1 MKIFKILFFLI
12 FLSSSFSVAKAQH
25 PWDPYESDTVYFEA
39 SGLHSADGCTLYVPR
54 EFPADIAIDVK
65 LKTDNLVASVI
76 IPLIDLCY
84 DSLSMPTY
92 LEPLKNDP
100 DSVELNCFTG
110 TAVENWNII
119 SLNLY
124 GVGPTPTPPNFLIG
138 AICFEYGCYIQGDST
153 MKPNKV
159 AHLIFTVNNEGCLCL
174 DTISVFQPGGAM
186 PQLLGPIDTYVPV
199 FKFQCFEIRKTGP
212 KRGDVNADGIISLGD
227 PIYLAKYYLKGGPA
241 PYYPGTGDVDC
252 SGLTNLEDVIYLA
265 NYLLKGGPPSCLME
279 E

>member
-1 MKIFKILFFLI
+1 
-12 FLSSSFSVAKAQH
+12 
-25 PWDPYESDTVYFEA
+25 
-39 SGLHSADGCTLYVPR
+39 
-54 EFPADIAIDVK
+54 
-65 LKTDNLVASVI
+65 
-76 IPLIDLCY
+76 
-84 DSLSMPTY
+84 
-92 LEPLKNDP
+92 
-100 DSVELNCFTG
+100 
-110 TAVENWNII
+110 
-119 SLNLY
+119 
-124 GVGPTPTPPNFLIG
+124 
-138 AICFEYGCYIQGDST
+138 

-241 PYYPGTGDVDC
+241 PYYPGTGDVNC

-265 NYLLKGGPPSCLME
+265 NYILKGGPPPCPME